1 MDEQNKQ
8 EMPGEWEWAWD
19 ADRMDRSW
27 TEAGQLRQTE
37 QALSSPGS

>member
-1 MDEQNKQ
+1 MA
-8 EMPGEWEWAWD
+8 GEWAVGDGEWWVGMED

-27 TEAGQLRQTE
+27 TPAGQLRQTE